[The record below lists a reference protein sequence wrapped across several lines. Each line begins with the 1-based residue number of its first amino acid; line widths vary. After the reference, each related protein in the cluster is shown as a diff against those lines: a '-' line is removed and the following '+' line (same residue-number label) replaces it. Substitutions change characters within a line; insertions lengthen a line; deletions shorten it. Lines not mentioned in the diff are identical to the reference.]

1 MRKNTTSRPRPNPGC
16 FAFKDRREAA
26 RCAMSKPE
34 RVPYGFTD
42 WNSPLAQRELWGA
55 PKLYE
60 WQEMILGY
68 FAKNLH
74 VHAVMSTPNES
85 GKTQVVVPLLG
96 LGCMAAFPGATVYS
110 TAGAEAQIKLQLF
123 EYLKSYCKPFEK
135 AGWEVNQSQLTVQ
148 GPSIDG
154 MPRSRWIGRVPRDAL
169 TAEGFHETWDRDDK
183 GRWRFRPLL
192 MIADEA
198 KSLDDPVFEMMM
210 RLRPTWILSL
220 STPDTD
226 SGPFYR
232 AMNPEE
238 VEARGVERRGFRY
251 IEDPRGY
258 WGLRMMVNVEG
269 CAHLLTEEKLKES
282 EAVKAQMG
290 ENHKLYRSMVLG
302 KFTAGDGDDKLYGMR
317 DIEAVV
323 RAMGRDATPARMEGE
338 AHAGFDVSPTG
349 AGDDK
354 IIYVAKGKVVLPP
367 YRTSEDD
374 TVKVARWAVD
384 ILKANNV
391 EPRNCRVD
399 NGGAGKVVID
409 MMEGIFGYRG
419 VDRYTN
425 NSTAR
430 FRADFYDRAT
440 EDAYGVKQLFHE
452 TDIVLPRDDRLIED
466 MKTRRVVEMG
476 DHKKIKLQPKKKHR
490 AENSGKS
497 PDHLD
502 TLTMCLAGRVKHGM
516 ARYSPEV
523 RKKAKEYDEKAMRS
537 KHFAE
542 KKQQD
547 ENAARL
553 GRFGWGKKAQDLR
566 LMVHKS

>member
-1 MRKNTTSRPRPNPGC
+1 
-16 FAFKDRREAA
+16 
-26 RCAMSKPE
+26 MSKPE
-34 RVPYGFTD
+34 RIPYGFTD

-60 WQEMILGY
+60 WQEQILSY
-68 FAKNLH
+68 FVKNLH

-135 AGWEVNQSQLTVQ
+135 AGWEVNQSQLTVLA
-148 GPSIDG
+148 PSVDG

-169 TAEGFHETWDRDDK
+169 TAEGFHEGWEPDNK
-183 GRWRFRPLL
+183 GRDRFKPLL

-210 RLRPTWILSL
+210 RLRPTWVLAL

-269 CAHLLTEEKLKES
+269 CAHLLTDEKLKES
-282 EAVKAQMG
+282 EAIKAQMG

-349 AGDDK
+349 DGDDK

-425 NSTAR
+425 NATAR

-440 EDAYGVKQLFHE
+440 EDSYGVKQLFHE

-490 AENSGKS
+490 AENNGKS

-523 RKKAKEYDEKAMRS
+523 RKKAQEYDEKAMRS

-566 LMVHKS
+566 AMGHKS

>member
-1 MRKNTTSRPRPNPGC
+1 MGKRGP
-16 FAFKDRREAA
+16 
-26 RCAMSKPE
+26 KPVE
-34 RVPYGFTD
+34 RIPYGFTD
-42 WNSPLAQRELWGA
+42 WNSPLAQREIWGA

-60 WQEMILGY
+60 WQEQILSY
-68 FAKNLH
+68 FVKNLH

-148 GPSIDG
+148 GPVIDG

-169 TAEGFHETWDRDDK
+169 TAEGFHESWERDDK

-210 RLRPTWILSL
+210 RLRPTWVLAL

-226 SGPFYR
+226 TGPFYR

-251 IEDPRGY
+251 IEDSRNY
-258 WGLRMMVNVEG
+258 WGLRLMVNVEG
-269 CAHLLTEEKLKES
+269 CAHLLTDEKLKEAD
-282 EAVKAQMG
+282 AVKAQMG

-323 RAMGRDATPARMEGE
+323 RAMGREATPERMEGD

-349 AGDDK
+349 DGDDK

-425 NSTAR
+425 NATAR
-430 FRADFYDRAT
+430 FRADYWDRAA

-452 TDIVLPRDDRLIED
+452 TDIVLPRDDRLLED

-490 AENSGKS
+490 SENSGKS

-523 RKKAKEYDEKAMRS
+523 RKKAHEYDEKAMRG

-542 KKQQD
+542 KRQQD

-566 LMVHKS
+566 AMGHKS